1 LRGNSR
7 AASPAAYRQVVE
19 RNIGRNM
26 KEEAEAAKEIAVTT
40 GKVIDAG
47 VKLGGFFR
55 LVLGD
60 AAIELGGAVKDWA
73 TYFRYNNLLKIQ
85 DKVFKLHKKRKIE
98 GKTIVIP
105 PRYAIPLIQ
114 NASQEDND
122 DIQSLWAGLVANS
135 TDPDKK
141 LNVQK
146 IYIEILSSLE
156 PIDVQIMLYFSKQ
169 GWHLF
174 SEVPGGGITIEKL
187 LSELNLLENDI
198 VISLQN
204 LHRLGCLIAD
214 FEPTWN
220 DIGKS
225 SFGALVKNK
234 KTTFRPSPLGFSLL
248 EACEG
253 E

>member
-1 LRGNSR
+1 
-7 AASPAAYRQVVE
+7 
-19 RNIGRNM
+19 M

-40 GKVIDAG
+40 GKAIDAG

-85 DKVFKLHKKRKIE
+85 DKVFKLHDKRRLE

-105 PRYAIPLIQ
+105 PRYAIPLIH

-122 DIQSLWAGLVANS
+122 DIQQLWAGLVANS
-135 TDPDKK
+135 TDPNKK

-174 SEVPGGGITIEKL
+174 SEVPGGGITVEKL
-187 LSELNLLENDI
+187 SSELSLLENDI

-204 LHRLGCLIAD
+204 LHRLGCLVAD

-225 SFGALVKNK
+225 SFGTLVKNK
-234 KTTFRPSPLGFSLL
+234 KATFRPSPLGFSLL
-248 EACEG
+248 EACEYN
-253 E
+253 

>member
-1 LRGNSR
+1 
-7 AASPAAYRQVVE
+7 
-19 RNIGRNM
+19 M
-26 KEEAEAAKEIAVTT
+26 KEESEAVKEIAVTT
-40 GKVIDAG
+40 GKAIDAG
-47 VKLGGFFR
+47 MKLGGFFR

-60 AAIELGGAVKDWA
+60 AAIELGGVVKDWA

-85 DKVFKLHKKRKIE
+85 DKVFKLHKKRKLE

-105 PRYAIPLIQ
+105 LRYAIPLIQ

-135 TDPDKK
+135 TDPNKR
-141 LNVQK
+141 LNIQK

-174 SEVPGGGITIEKL
+174 SEVPGGGITVEKL
-187 LSELNLLENDI
+187 SSDLNASENDI
-198 VISLQN
+198 IISLQN
-204 LHRLGCLIAD
+204 LNRLGCLVAD

-225 SFGALVKNK
+225 SFGTLVRDK

-248 EACEG
+248 EACDYN
-253 E
+253 

>member
-1 LRGNSR
+1 
-7 AASPAAYRQVVE
+7 
-19 RNIGRNM
+19 M
-26 KEEAEAAKEIAVTT
+26 KEEAEAAKEIAITT
-40 GKVIDAG
+40 GKAIDAG

-73 TYFRYNNLLKIQ
+73 TYFRYKNLLNIQ
-85 DKVFKLHKKRKIE
+85 DKVFKLHKKRNIE
-98 GKTIVIP
+98 GNTIPIP

-122 DIQSLWAGLVANS
+122 DIQTLWAGLVANS

-141 LNVQK
+141 LNVKK

-156 PIDVQIMLYFSKQ
+156 PIDVQIILYFSKQ

-174 SEVPGGGITIEKL
+174 PEVPGGGITIEKL
-187 LSELNLLENDI
+187 SSGLNLSEDDI

-204 LHRLGCLIAD
+204 LHRLGCLVAD

-225 SFGALVKNK
+225 SFGTLVKNK
-234 KTTFRPSPLGFSLL
+234 KTSFRPSPLGFSLL
-248 EACEG
+248 EA
-253 E
+253 

>member
-1 LRGNSR
+1 
-7 AASPAAYRQVVE
+7 
-19 RNIGRNM
+19 M
-26 KEEAEAAKEIAVTT
+26 KEEAEAAKEIAKST
-40 GKVIDAG
+40 GKAIDAG
-47 VKLGGFFR
+47 VKLAGFFR

-60 AAIELGGAVKDWA
+60 TAIELGGVANDWA
-73 TYFRYNNLLKIQ
+73 RYFRYKNLLKIQ
-85 DKVFKLHKKRKIE
+85 DKVFALHAKRKIE
-98 GKTIVIP
+98 GKTIPIP

-114 NASQEDND
+114 EASHEDDD

-135 TDPDKK
+135 TDPNKK
-141 LNVQK
+141 LNVKK

-156 PIDVQIMLYFSKQ
+156 PIDVRIMLYFSKQ

-174 SEVPGGGITIEKL
+174 SDVPGGGVNIER
-187 LSELNLLENDI
+187 LSADLNLSENDI

-204 LHRLGCLIAD
+204 LNRLGCLIAD
-214 FEPTWN
+214 FEPAWN

-253 E
+253 D